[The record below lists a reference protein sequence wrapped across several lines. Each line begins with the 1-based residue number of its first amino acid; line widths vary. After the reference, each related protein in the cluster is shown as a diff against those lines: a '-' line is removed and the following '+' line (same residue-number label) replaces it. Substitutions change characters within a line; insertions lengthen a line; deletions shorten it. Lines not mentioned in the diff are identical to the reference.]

1 MIRFL
6 VFLAVAFA
14 AAFGFVW
21 LAERPGEVVLT
32 WQGYEIQTSVMA
44 GVVALGAAVL
54 VLMLLLWVVKS
65 VLDIPGRIARAM
77 KGRRRDRGYQA
88 LTRGMIA
95 VGSGDVR
102 LARKAAHDARHLLGD
117 ESLTLLLS
125 AQSAQIAGDREAA
138 RTAFEKLAGNAET
151 RILGLHG
158 LFIEAQRQGE
168 TGAALHFAEEA
179 HGLPGDAPWAGLAV
193 FEYRSRSGDW
203 DGALAA
209 LAGNES
215 SGAVDKATAKR
226 LRLVL
231 LTGKALELESGSPE
245 DARSAAL
252 EANRLDPDFAPT
264 AAIAARLLVRAND
277 VRRAQK
283 VLEAAWRADPHP
295 EIAAAYTDVR
305 PGDAARDRLK
315 RAQSLAAM
323 RPNHR
328 EGAIAVAKAAIEA
341 QEWQLARSTLEKL
354 LDDNDATER
363 VFLLMADIEE
373 GEKGDSGRSRS
384 WLARALYAP
393 RDPCWVA
400 DGKVYERWGPVSP
413 TTGRIDAFEWTVVDV
428 PEHPPREIDM
438 DPAPALVAPVPGRPA
453 AQPVEDDDAEDLTA
467 PIPDDPGPAALE
479 DDEAPRLRP

>member
-44 GVVALGAAVL
+44 GVVALGAVVL
-54 VLMLLLWVVKS
+54 VLMLLLWVSKT
-65 VLDIPGRIARAM
+65 VLDIPGKIARAM
-77 KGRRRDRGYQA
+77 KGRRRDRGYKA

-168 TGAALHFAEEA
+168 AGAALHFAEEA
-179 HGLPGDAPWAGLAV
+179 HSLPGDSPWAGLAV

-209 LAGNES
+209 LAGNEA
-215 SGAVDKATAKR
+215 SGAVDKAAAKR
-226 LRLVL
+226 LRVVL
-231 LTGKALELESGSPE
+231 LTGKALELETGSPDE
-245 DARSAAL
+245 ARSAAL

-264 AAIAARLLVRAND
+264 AAVAARLLVRANE
-277 VRRAQK
+277 VRRAHK
-283 VLEAAWRADPHP
+283 VLEAAWRAEPHP
-295 EIAAAYTDVR
+295 EIAAAYTGVR
-305 PGDAARDRLK
+305 PGDTARDRLK
-315 RAQSLAAM
+315 RAQNLAAM

-328 EGAIAVAKAAIEA
+328 EGAIAVAAAAIEA
-341 QEWQLARSTLEKL
+341 QEWQLARSTLAKL

-363 VFLLMADIEE
+363 VLLLMADIEE

-393 RDPCWVA
+393 LDPCWTA
-400 DGKVYERWGPVSP
+400 DGKVYERWMPISP
-413 TTGRIDAFEWTVVDV
+413 TTGRIDAFEWKVVEV
-428 PEHPPREIDM
+428 PGPPPREIEM
-438 DPAPALVAPVPGRPA
+438 DQTPALVSPPPSASGA
-453 AQPVEDDDAEDLTA
+453 AAETEDPDEDLTA
-467 PIPDDPGPAALE
+467 PIPDDPGPVAAE
-479 DDEAPRLRP
+479 DDEPRMRT